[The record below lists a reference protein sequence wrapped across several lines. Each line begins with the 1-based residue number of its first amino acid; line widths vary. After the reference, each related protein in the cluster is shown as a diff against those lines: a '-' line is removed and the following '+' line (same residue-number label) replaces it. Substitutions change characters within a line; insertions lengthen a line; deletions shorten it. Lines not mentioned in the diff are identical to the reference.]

1 MKTLPVILIVICLLF
16 TARSMAGN
24 EETLKDS
31 KQELDRIKKELSDAE
46 RKADSLRRLENDL
59 QKTISGYSEQV
70 NRNRKV
76 INKTEKQ
83 LTEVRRALESN
94 SKLLESAENLLKSKR
109 DGYNN
114 LLVDYYRRRKS
125 DNRLDLWDF
134 GKVMAQSRLV
144 HYLASISG
152 RSTHEIAQVDDSVR
166 LLTQHV
172 DSLELTGSDL
182 NKLRREKQAK
192 MNLDLTLK
200 EKEET
205 SLGNVRRQSNIM
217 KERLETLS
225 EAARRMEEIVAELE
239 LAQQRRRAEQGE
251 TPRYNAG
258 AFAQLKGSLYPPIK
272 GKIVSTFGWKK
283 DKITNLSSFSP
294 GIDIQ
299 PAKGYREIRAC
310 ASGRVVYVGQ
320 LRGYN
325 NFVIIEHDD
334 GYYTTYA
341 GLGEVVVE
349 LDEFLNPGDKLGTLA
364 AENAHFEIRQGR
376 EHLDPVI
383 WLDLNE
389 F

>member
-1 MKTLPVILIVICLLF
+1 MRMMSVILIAICF
-16 TARSMAGN
+16 FFSATAMADN
-24 EETLKDS
+24 ETLTDS
-31 KQELDRIKKELSDAE
+31 KQELDRINKELSDA
-46 RKADSLRRLENDL
+46 RNKADSLRHLESNL
-59 QKTISGYSEQV
+59 QKTISGYSERV

-76 INKTEKQ
+76 INKTERQ
-83 LTEVRRALESN
+83 LAGVRGELENNSELLTDTENRLQ
-94 SKLLESAENLLKSKR
+94 LKR
-109 DGYNN
+109 DSYIN
-114 LLVDYYRRRKS
+114 LLVDYYRRQKS
-125 DNRLDLWDF
+125 DNRLDIWNF
-134 GKVMAQSRLV
+134 GKVMSQSRLV

-152 RSTHEIAQVDDSVR
+152 RSTREIAQVDDSVR
-166 LLTQHV
+166 LLSLHA
-172 DSLELTGSDL
+172 DSLEQTGSDL

-192 MNLDLTLK
+192 VNLDLTLK

-205 SLGNVRRQSNIM
+205 SLGNVRRQSNVLQ
-217 KERLETLS
+217 ERLETLS

-239 LAQQRRRAEQGE
+239 RAKQRRRQEDGE
-251 TPRYNAG
+251 APRYRSA

-272 GKIVSTFGWKK
+272 GRIISTFGWKK

-294 GIDIQ
+294 GIDIK
-299 PAKGYREIRAC
+299 PSRGYNEMRAC
-310 ASGRVVYVGQ
+310 APGRVVYVGQ

-341 GLGEVVVE
+341 GLGVVVVE
-349 LDEFLNPGDKLGTLA
+349 LDELLNSGDKLGVLVT
-364 AENAHFEIRQGR
+364 EKAHFEIRKGR